1 MTVDAVRHDDGSPA
15 HEERLRADADVL
27 AGAARRLLAQAAA
40 LEGRPGVPD
49 WCVPTL
55 RRQAEC
61 CGVAA
66 RDVRDA
72 AALLGR
78 HATRAGNDR
87 AAAAATAAAA
97 TTRPAPRPSTA

>member
-1 MTVDAVRHDDGSPA
+1 MSVDAVRHDRHDDGPPA
-15 HEERLRADADVL
+15 HEERLRADAEVL

-40 LEGRPGVPD
+40 LEGRAGVPD

-61 CGVAA
+61 CRVAA

-72 AALLGR
+72 ADLLGR
-78 HATRAGNDR
+78 HAARAGDGR
-87 AAAAATAAAA
+87 V
-97 TTRPAPRPSTA
+97 TTPPARPSAT

>member
-1 MTVDAVRHDDGSPA
+1 MTEDAVRHDDGPPA
-15 HEERLRADADVL
+15 PEERLRADADVL

-61 CGVAA
+61 CRVAA
-66 RDVRDA
+66 RDVREA
-72 AALLGR
+72 AVLLDR

-87 AAAAATAAAA
+87 AAAATQ
-97 TTRPAPRPSTA
+97 PAPRPSTA